1 MKEQPCIVGW
11 ATKVMTCGAE
21 HVLVADN
28 LDDLEVLFL
37 RVIVGGVFKKE
48 GCHTV
53 AVVSL
58 SRLDEEVGE

>member
-1 MKEQPCIVGW
+1 MNEQPCVVGW
-11 ATKVMTCGAE
+11 ATKVKTCGAE
-21 HVLVADN
+21 HVIVADN

-48 GCHTV
+48 LCHKV

-58 SRLDEEVGE
+58 SGLDLEVKE